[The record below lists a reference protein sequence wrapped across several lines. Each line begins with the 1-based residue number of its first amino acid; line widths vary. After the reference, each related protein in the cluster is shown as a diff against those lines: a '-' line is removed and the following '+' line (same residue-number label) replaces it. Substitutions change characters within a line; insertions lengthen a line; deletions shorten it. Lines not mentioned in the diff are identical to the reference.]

1 VPPALAE
8 RPGPTAR
15 CGDRLTAGGH
25 VLRFPLIHPPLL
37 AALAAAGHG
46 GRVLIADANYS
57 HSTNVH
63 PRAARIYL
71 NLSPGLVTVDQ
82 VLEPMLA
89 AVPVESVAVMQPDDG
104 STPSVFGRYRQLL
117 GDGLPLRPLGR
128 LEFYAACREPDLAVC
143 VATGD
148 DRLYANIL
156 LTIGFVEPAA
166 SPWPGC
172 TT

>member
-1 VPPALAE
+1 
-8 RPGPTAR
+8 
-15 CGDRLTAGGH
+15 

-104 STPSVFGRYRQLL
+104 SIPSVFGRYRQLL

-128 LEFYAACREPDLAVC
+128 LEFYAACREPALAVC

-156 LTIGFVEPAA
+156 LTIGFVEPVA
-166 SPWPGC
+166 SP
-172 TT
+172 